1 MKKMGIIYGSS
12 TGTCESIAQTIAEKL
27 GVASVDVIDASKITT
42 EKVGGYDILLL
53 GTSTWGDGELQDDW
67 YDAIKTVKTA
77 DLNGKIVALFG
88 CGDSESYCDT
98 FCDGM
103 GVIYDQLKNSGCTF
117 VGAVPADE
125 YSYSSSIAVIDG
137 KFVEKSNLELM
148 KDYATT
154 VSHNCNIPLDVHLM
168 VENVE
173 EVADEYI
180 DLAPDRVTF
189 HIEALKDKDRIF
201 NFIQELKENNI
212 KVGIAISPETQIE
225 ELKPYLKYIHMVLVM
240 TVVPGKGGQKIIPET
255 LEKIRSLKKYL
266 EENSIDIDIE
276 ADGGINGETSE
287 DVREA
292 GADILVSGFYVVS
305 AENKRAAVEKI
316 RG

>member
-1 MKKMGIIYGSS
+1 MVEIS
-12 TGTCESIAQTIAEKL
+12 TSILSVESGNEAE
-27 GVASVDVIDASKITT
+27 TF
-42 EKVGGYDILLL
+42 LLL
-53 GTSTWGDGELQDDW
+53 EKS
-67 YDAIKTVKTA
+67 KTDYFHIDV
-77 DLNGKIVALFG
+77 
-88 CGDSESYCDT
+88 
-98 FCDGM
+98 M
-103 GVIYDQLKNSGCTF
+103 
-117 VGAVPADE
+117 
-125 YSYSSSIAVIDG
+125 DG
-137 KFVEKSNLELM
+137 KFVENNNLELM

-154 VSHNCNIPLDVHLM
+154 ISHISNISLDVHLM